1 MVTEP
6 VTDGE
11 AFGVQVS
18 LQVRGAC
25 KPTSRSRAHRPSVVG
40 PPRRAKPDAWRSRPR
55 GSRCAMSRSAAE
67 CERGPATRRLRG
79 GQPHAGK
86 APPSP
91 TTTTNEWRH
100 ALWRFWPV
108 FPASE
113 SPSNAVTRSRQR
125 QPPLRGPT
133 YGPFIAVWRAGA
145 NQTRCKARRARQ
157 CKHWQFAAWR
167 KRIVMTPRLPWIMSL
182 VALAAGCATQS
193 GLPPKSEASASSG
206 SASHAHDVAE
216 LRHFYLL
223 SPGPNETMVV
233 TRSDLSDH

>member
-11 AFGVQVS
+11 AFGVRVS

-25 KPTSRSRAHRPSVVG
+25 KPTGGAALTGHRLS
-40 PPRRAKPDAWRSRPR
+40 APR
-55 GSRCAMSRSAAE
+55 GGRSPTLGGAGRADPAARCHEVRRSASAAPQ
-67 CERGPATRRLRG
+67 RDVSAGGSHTPAKSRLVRLRPLMNGVALG
-79 GQPHAGK
+79 GSA
-86 APPSP
+86 
-91 TTTTNEWRH
+91 
-100 ALWRFWPV
+100 V
-108 FPASE
+108 FPAASRRAM
-113 SPSNAVTRSRQR
+113 PSQVRQR
-125 QPPLRGPT
+125 PAPLRGPT

-145 NQTRCKARRARQ
+145 NQTRCEARRARQ

-223 SPGPNETMVV
+223 SPGPNATLVV